1 MDTAVLSQYLTF
13 QVDKEH
19 FALSVSNVREV
30 LEFSEVTKVP
40 RMPNFM
46 KGVINLRGS
55 VVPVIDLRVKF
66 GIPEGKTT
74 VNTSIVVTELYK
86 NDEML
91 VMGLLTDSVE
101 AVIEIPEPEILPA
114 PKIGTRV
121 DNSFIQ
127 GMGKVDED
135 FIIILNIDKLL
146 SGEEVVQIA
155 EQQDLKDE
163 EKEA

>member
-13 QVDKEH
+13 QVDNEH

-40 RMPNFM
+40 KMPDFM

-66 GIPEGKTT
+66 GITAGETT

-86 NDEML
+86 DDEML

-121 DNSFIQ
+121 DNSFIR

-146 SGEEVVQIA
+146 SGEEVVQVS
-155 EQQDLKDE
+155 EQQSLKDE
-163 EKEA
+163 EA